1 MREKA
6 AKQQKLRLRYTDRQM
21 RHPYAQALLVM
32 SDILDAVPEV
42 VDLVHADLVR
52 GLRDPE
58 SGREGLTAEQVLRV
72 LIVKQLTDYTYE
84 DLAFHIIDSAFYRA
98 FCRLGFDD
106 GVSKSALQRDIKKL
120 RPETL
125 EAVNRL
131 LVAHAAEC
139 GIEKGRQIRVDCT
152 VTATDIHDPKDS
164 SLLND
169 GVRVLTRLLSS
180 AHEDHGAAARPDRTK
195 RAKRRMLG
203 ILNAKNDKQRNK
215 LYRDLLD
222 VARKT
227 VRDAVDGAGELRQRG
242 TSFIAVA
249 LADEILRVVELT
261 ERVIAQTE
269 RRVLR
274 GEKVSA
280 SEKVVSIFEPHTDII
295 VKDRRETLYGHKLCL
310 SVGASSLVSDLVV
323 LKGNPAD
330 ATLAVT
336 MIERQRDIYGR
347 VPLKSAM
354 DGGFAS
360 KANLAAIKALGVRD
374 VAFSKKRGLAIEDM
388 AKSTW
393 VYRKLRDF
401 RAGVEGVISFLKRCF
416 GMRRC
421 NWRGFES
428 FKSYAW
434 SSVIAMNLLV
444 MARHLLA

>member
-6 AKQQKLRLRYTDRQM
+6 AKQQKLKLRYTDKQM
-21 RHPYAQALLVM
+21 KHPFAKALLVM
-32 SDILDAVPEV
+32 SDILDALPEV

-52 GLRDPE
+52 GLKDPE
-58 SGREGLTAEQVLRV
+58 SGREGMTAEQVLRA
-72 LIVKQLTDYTYE
+72 LIVKQLADFTYE
-84 DLAFHIIDSAFYRA
+84 DLEYYLLDSTLYRS

-106 GVSKSALQRDIKKL
+106 DVSKSALQRDIKKL

-125 EAVNRL
+125 ETVNRL
-131 LVAHAAEC
+131 LVSHAAEK
-139 GIEKGRQIRVDCT
+139 GIEKGRAVRVDCT

-164 SLLND
+164 ALLND
-169 GVRVLTRLLSS
+169 GVRVLTRLIAS
-180 AHEDHGAAARPDRTK
+180 AHEDHGAAKSPDRTK
-195 RAKRRMLG
+195 RAKRRFLG
-203 ILNAKNDKQRNK
+203 ILNAKNDKQRTK
-215 LYRDLLD
+215 LYRDLLK
-222 VARKT
+222 VTRKT
-227 VRDAVDGAGELRQRG
+227 VRDAKSAAEELRRG

-249 LADEILRVVELT
+249 LADEIRRFVELT

-269 RRVLR
+269 RRVLC
-274 GEKVSA
+274 GEKVPA
-280 SEKVVSIFEPHTDII
+280 QEKVVSLFEPHTDII

-323 LKGNPAD
+323 LEGNPAD

-444 MARHLLA
+444 MARRILA

>member
-6 AKQQKLRLRYTDRQM
+6 AKQQKLRLRYTDKQM
-21 RHPYAQALLVM
+21 KHPYAQALLVM

-58 SGREGLTAEQVLRV
+58 SGREGLTAEQVLRA
-72 LIVKQLTDYTYE
+72 LIVKQLTDFTYE

-125 EAVNRL
+125 
-131 LVAHAAEC
+131 
-139 GIEKGRQIRVDCT
+139 
-152 VTATDIHDPKDS
+152 
-164 SLLND
+164 
-169 GVRVLTRLLSS
+169 
-180 AHEDHGAAARPDRTK
+180 
-195 RAKRRMLG
+195 
-203 ILNAKNDKQRNK
+203 
-215 LYRDLLD
+215 
-222 VARKT
+222 
-227 VRDAVDGAGELRQRG
+227 
-242 TSFIAVA
+242 
-249 LADEILRVVELT
+249 
-261 ERVIAQTE
+261 
-269 RRVLR
+269 
-274 GEKVSA
+274 
-280 SEKVVSIFEPHTDII
+280 
-295 VKDRRETLYGHKLCL
+295 YGHKLCL
-310 SVGASSLVSDLVV
+310 TAGASSLVTDLVV
-323 LKGNPAD
+323 LEGNPAD

-374 VAFSKKRGLAIEDM
+374 VVFSKKRGLAIEDM
-388 AKSTW
+388 AKSAW

-401 RAGVEGVISFLKRCF
+401 RAGIEGVISFLKRCF
-416 GMRRC
+416 GTRRC

-428 FKSYAW
+428 FKAYAW

-444 MARHLLA
+444 MARHLLV